1 MVVVV
6 GGRGRISQ
14 SHNEELPKDVCDSSE
29 VSPRFETALCLGDDA
44 TILTT
49 I

>member
-6 GGRGRISQ
+6 GGRGKISK
-14 SHNEELPKDVCDSSE
+14 SDNEELPKDVCDDGE
-29 VSPRFETALCLGDDA
+29 VSPRFETALCLGDGA
-44 TILTT
+44 TVLTA